1 MIVQAA
7 AARATFV
14 LAASPAQVTLSP
26 DDSNAPGLNALKDLV
41 NGLAAYA
48 VIAALASVLLGGIA
62 WALGERMGLDRASS
76 VGKSGVLAGFGLA
89 FLVGAAAA
97 FVNFFLATGSTAS
110 SGTPKPNTTTG
121 MRPPAVVR
129 TLDGDWAGPLASGPG
144 AGQLTSGPSAGQLQ
158 QDPAHDDPSA
168 YS

>member
-1 MIVQAA
+1 MIVEAVT
-7 AARATFV
+7 ARATLL
-14 LAASPAQVTLSP
+14 LAAGQVQVNP
-26 DDSNAPGLNALKDLV
+26 DDKNAPGINALKDLV

-48 VIAALASVLLGGIA
+48 VIAAVASVLLGGIA

-110 SGTPKPNTTTG
+110 SGTPNAGTTSG

-129 TLDGDWAGPLASGPG
+129 TVDGETVGSPLQPGPA
-144 AGQLTSGPSAGQLQ
+144 
-158 QDPAHDDPSA
+158 DDDPSA

>member
-1 MIVQAA
+1 MIVEAVS
-7 AARATFV
+7 ARATLL
-14 LAASPAQVTLSP
+14 LASGPVNVTP
-26 DDSNAPGLNALKDLV
+26 QDSNAPGINALKSLV

-48 VIAALASVLLGGIA
+48 VIAAVAAVLLGGIA

-110 SGTPKPNTTTG
+110 SSVPQTG
-121 MRPPAVVR
+121 A
-129 TLDGDWAGPLASGPG
+129 T
-144 AGQLTSGPSAGQLQ
+144 TSGMQRPAIVRIVEGPSG
-158 QDPAHDDPSA
+158 DPVVHDDPSA